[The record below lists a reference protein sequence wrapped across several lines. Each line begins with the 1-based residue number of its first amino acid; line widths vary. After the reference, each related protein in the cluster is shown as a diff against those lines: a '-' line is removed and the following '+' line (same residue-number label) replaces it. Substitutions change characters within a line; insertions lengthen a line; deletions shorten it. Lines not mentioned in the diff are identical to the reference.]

1 MPQQYMKLTKNLN
14 PKGHG
19 RDQTNV
25 NVSSLKYQG
34 EIFGNFF
41 VKPRKKDE
49 IWLEL
54 KNLLSILPT
63 PLETKPGKKLNED
76 ILVNVYKHFSHCR
89 KNNLQRNYFSFY
101 DDRVFGLKSEI
112 VC

>member
-1 MPQQYMKLTKNLN
+1 MKVTKNLN
-14 PKGHG
+14 QKGHG

-25 NVSSLKYQG
+25 NVSFLKYQG

-63 PLETKPGKKLNED
+63 TLETKPGKKLHED
-76 ILVNVYKHFSHCR
+76 ILVNVYKHFSHWR

>member
-1 MPQQYMKLTKNLN
+1 MKVTKNLN
-14 PKGHG
+14 QKGHG

-63 PLETKPGKKLNED
+63 TLETKPGKKLNED
-76 ILVNVYKHFSHCR
+76 ILVNVYKHFSHWR